1 MNKDGKTEEEE
12 CIYDIAYSNI
22 ILKGFL
28 QRVLETKIEQE
39 KEEKKGEEEKKEMKK
54 KEENEIKIEEGI
66 KDVKKV
72 PSNEMLEIHK
82 TVLSNIFKTNYDKIE
97 VIKKT
102 MKDYSEKLD
111 KAKVLEYLNNNVFP
125 NIFKMLTT
133 EYFLFE
139 KLSPQILNIISNTYN
154 IFIKIIKIEMKEY
167 EISQNIIAESLL
179 EKDTLEK
186 IGNKL
191 KQRKISTK
199 KNNNNKEEASISNVI
214 YEARKLKY
222 FSDSGNESNEELKKY
237 ITELEDDLK
246 EKEDFIKGL
255 LFEEYIHQENYQM
268 YLNMIKDKDYQIDK
282 YYSKIHELEINQ
294 KKNNN
299 DKNNLNKEI
308 FFLNKKNEQLN
319 NKNEQL
325 NNKVNNLSKEKSR
338 LNEEISKLSNE
349 NEELKNKVHELC
361 LIKRELETNCQNLS
375 KENNELNEKLYE
387 GNNEI
392 KNLRN
397 ELNLKELKVDFKDG
411 KIHNLENRIKY
422 MEIEA
427 QKLIAQYDEIKKL
440 H

>member
-255 LFEEYIHQENYQM
+255 LFEEYIHQENYQK

-299 DKNNLNKEI
+299 DKNNLKKEI
-308 FFLNKKNEQLN
+308 FFLNK
-319 NKNEQL
+319 KNEQL

-411 KIHNLENRIKY
+411 KIHDLENRIKY

>member
-255 LFEEYIHQENYQM
+255 LFEEYIHQENYQK
-268 YLNMIKDKDYQIDK
+268 YLNMIKGKDYQIDK

-299 DKNNLNKEI
+299 DKNNLKKEI

-349 NEELKNKVHELC
+349 NEELKNNVHELS

-375 KENNELNEKLYE
+375 RENNELNEKLYE
-387 GNNEI
+387 RNIEI

-411 KIHNLENRIKY
+411 KIHDLENRIKY
-422 MEIEA
+422 MEIEV